1 MVREPEKDNSQKS
14 KVLWLVSQPY
24 HFVKH
29 VISKVDL
36 GMSYLI
42 PEKRNKDHLALDV
55 FEPNH
60 SCPTSSPG
68 DKAHKLLNAP
78 KKPN

>member
-1 MVREPEKDNSQKS
+1 MAREPGQDNSQKS
-14 KVLWLVSQPY
+14 KVLWLVNQFY

-36 GMSYLI
+36 GMSCLI
-42 PEKRNKDHLALDV
+42 PERRNKDHLALDV
-55 FEPNH
+55 FEPTH
-60 SCPTSSPG
+60 GCPTSSPG
-68 DKAHKLLNAP
+68 DKAHKPLNAP